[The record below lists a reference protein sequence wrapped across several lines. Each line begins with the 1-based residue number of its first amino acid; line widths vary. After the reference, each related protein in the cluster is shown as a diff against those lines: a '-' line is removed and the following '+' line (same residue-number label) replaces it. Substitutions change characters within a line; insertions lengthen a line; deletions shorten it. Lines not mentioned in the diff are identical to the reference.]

1 MIECPPQTWLEREV
15 QIVNPRGLHARPAG
29 RFVALAG
36 QFSARVRVRRDGEEV
51 DGRSILSLL
60 MLEAVQGTALTLRA
74 RGEEAAEALDALA
87 ALIAEGF
94 DERWSWQSR
103 GARG

>member
-1 MIECPPQTWLEREV
+1 MTAALTQQV
-15 QIVNPRGLHARPAG
+15 QIVNPQGMHARPAG
-29 RFVALAG
+29 RFVALAR
-36 QFSARVRVRRDGEEV
+36 QFSARIRVRCRGEEV

-60 MLEAVQGTALTLRA
+60 MLEATCGTDLTLIA
-74 RGEEAAEALDALA
+74 RGPDAAEALAALS

-94 DERWSWQSR
+94 DERWSWESR